1 MKEPTAMR
9 TSPIALSV
17 LLASLALVLAP
28 PVRAEG
34 EPDVRRSPVVLA
46 VERARP
52 GVVSIR
58 TNEIVNVPRF
68 YSWFEYENV
77 PQEREGSLGTG
88 VVFHPDGYVITN
100 AHVIARAS
108 RILVRLGEGLSG
120 EMEREARLVSVDLDA
135 DLAILRLLPREGHG
149 AEAYPFLALG
159 RSNDLLIGETVIA
172 IGNPFRLG
180 LTVTT
185 GVVSA
190 VRRSIRP
197 RKDAETEFKDF
208 IQIDAAINPGN
219 SGGPILDVTG
229 RWIGVNT
236 AILNRATGAEGIGFA
251 IPADRVREMVGRTF
265 KRRLV
270 TGEWLGFEVEADRDG
285 TPLVREVFGQ
295 GPASEAGLR
304 KGDRILAVAGR
315 AAPTLFDYRLAEAAV
330 ERGASAR
337 LRVRRGDDERD
348 VEIRSAPMPVAT
360 LSRDRLGFEARDLSS
375 EDARTVGAGP
385 DAGVL
390 VTSVVEGGPADRIRL
405 KKLDVIT
412 ALGDRRIRS
421 LDDLI
426 EVLELVGK
434 GDAVSLRVQRVVTDA
449 VGNLRLREAAA
460 TIVANGG

>member
-1 MKEPTAMR
+1 MR
-9 TSPIALSV
+9 TTPVALS
-17 LLASLALVLAP
+17 LALASLAVASAP
-28 PVRAEG
+28 MARADG
-34 EPDVRRSPVVLA
+34 EIEIRRSPIVRA
-46 VERARP
+46 VEKARP

-58 TNEIVNVPRF
+58 TNEIVNVPRW
-68 YSWFEYENV
+68 YSWFEYETV

-88 VVFHPDGYVITN
+88 VIFHPDGYVITN

-108 RILVRLGEGLSG
+108 RILVRIGEGLSG

-135 DLAILRLLPREGHG
+135 DLAILRLLPLEGRG
-149 AEAYPFLALG
+149 AEVYPYLALG

-190 VRRSIRP
+190 VRRSIKP
-197 RKDAETEFKDF
+197 QQSAETEFKDF

-236 AILNRATGAEGIGFA
+236 AILNRSTGAEGIGFA

-270 TGEWLGFEVEADRDG
+270 TGEWLGFEVEAAADG
-285 TPLVREVFGQ
+285 TPRVRDVFGE

-304 KGDRILAVAGR
+304 KGDRILAVAGHE
-315 AAPTLFDYRLAEAAV
+315 APTLFDYRLAEAGV
-330 ERGASAR
+330 ERGATAR
-337 LRVRRGDDERD
+337 LRVRRGDAETD
-348 VEIRSAPMPVAT
+348 VEVRSAPMPVAK
-360 LSRDRLGFEARDLSS
+360 LSRDRLGFEARDLTS

-385 DAGVL
+385 DAGVI
-390 VTSVVEGGPADRIRL
+390 VTSVVEGGPADRIKLRR
-405 KKLDVIT
+405 LDVIT
-412 ALGDRRIRS
+412 ALGDRRIRN
-421 LDDLI
+421 LDDLV
-426 EVLELVGK
+426 EVVELVGR
-434 GDAVSLRVQRVVTDA
+434 GDAVSLRVQRVVQDGM
-449 VGNLRLREAAA
+449 GNLRLREAAA